1 MKPEVIRLCTRR
13 AILKDSHKDQMQVAR
28 TSWSLSTIVGGQDE
42 LESEQ
47 SMNTHQLESKL
58 PSPQN
63 IISNLG
69 THSLPTKCHRSH
81 GEYNSMAHTQGQA

>member
-1 MKPEVIRLCTRR
+1 M
-13 AILKDSHKDQMQVAR
+13 KDSHKDQMQVAC
-28 TSWSLSTIVGGQDE
+28 TSLSLPTIVGGQYE

-58 PSPQN
+58 PNPQN
-63 IISNLG
+63 IIFNLG

-81 GEYNSMAHTQGQA
+81 GEYDSMAHTQGQA